1 MPVVEKAT
9 RPGPSGPTRNY
20 NRINFSLGRL
30 AEIIFPLICFAI
42 LLEVL
47 LIKYSICHCHL
58 SAAYVSSATNSP
70 PLPSDSGAPVN
81 LRADLDLNIVASTLH
96 LFLGKVPR
104 TTSPNPRKSLPS
116 FCERAMVPFISSSIF
131 SPRRRLTW

>member
-1 MPVVEKAT
+1 MPFVEKAT

-30 AEIIFPLICFAI
+30 AEIIFPLICQNQ
-42 LLEVL
+42 LEVL

-81 LRADLDLNIVASTLH
+81 LRADLGLNIVASTLH

-131 SPRRRLTW
+131 SRGGG